1 MPVESTTE
9 GENPQ
14 RWWQFWK
21 TRALQPLGLRALTPE
36 PVAQQ
41 HGLYSTELVAL
52 LRNRKRRRN
61 VWNIALTG
69 SYGSGKS
76 SVLASVRTELPRK
89 VVEISLSSLSDIGVQ
104 ADADEEET
112 NNLIQKEIVKQLLY
126 RERTSK
132 LPGSRFRRISRL
144 PLWRT
149 ILVSALIGAAAAGLL
164 WLTGLGAPLDLPPER
179 ESERLFLLLAIGASI
194 AILAVALQALL
205 HNRVRVDK
213 LGTASASVTLKT
225 DSAGEDGSF
234 FDKYLDEIVYF
245 FEKTRR
251 TILVIEDLDRFQN
264 PAIYG
269 SLRAL
274 NTILNT
280 SRQLHRRPVHFIYAV
295 RDSIFED
302 LTKTPSPVAE
312 PPQKKEPARPD
323 PVEKSEVWQ
332 AHSSLSNPPTQRT
345 KFFDLVVPIVPFI
358 THQNSRDLLVKEME
372 KVDSSV
378 SIDVLSIVAK
388 HVTDMRLLLNIIN
401 EYRVFQTRVL
411 VPKKLRGL
419 TPSKLFAMVTFK
431 NTRLTDFE
439 LIRVG
444 DSSLDR
450 LYRVSREIIDNG
462 LTEVA
467 DEIAAVE
474 TQADPVAET
483 IARAE
488 QLGTALQTLSER
500 WLPRLNHQPQNLQFS
515 INGNVQATTEISTS
529 DFWEGVIDKG
539 AVVGVLASS
548 TEVFKIDAAGL
559 RAELGTVVPARWAVQ
574 KQKAH
579 TAELQRL
586 RGLQQWLRS
595 ADFHSLTDPRRE
607 LHRKDNTEV
616 DFRTTYVE
624 ALADPLLENLILD
637 GHIDR
642 NYHLYMSEFHG
653 QVASADAMSFLI
665 QHVRTEDPSYRY
677 PLKPEEVE
685 AVLREGGSGVFNS
698 TGLFNIAVY
707 DNTLLKT
714 SDTRLERNLKLLS
727 WVRPSGTEFIEA
739 YIAEGKHREQLFGRL
754 APLWN
759 DIFVF
764 ISEQAEDKITPLA
777 IAALEGVDLATE
789 YPVPETVREHIAT
802 NYDKIRNLTED
813 TREPTRTVEVLQH
826 LGVRLPSL
834 RTMSPTALQE
844 IIAARLYRV
853 TAENLRIVL
862 DGADEIGIDR
872 VFEAGHDVSDHVL
885 AHFDEYLI
893 ALDDTNPPEPSL
905 RNMDSLIEIMTAVEA
920 SEPGESM
927 QLLTRL
933 PKDAKVQDLISV
945 PDSLKTLLAQ
955 AQRFELNLP
964 NVNAYVE
971 TCTIDEALV
980 NFLETQPSINA
991 RDASVEQQELLAS
1004 QLVNDTALT
1013 VGSRLN
1019 LAKSIAHTPIS
1030 ISRISAREPE
1040 LISGLMQAGLL
1051 VEDPNTFAALSTSPE
1066 AQVAFIVNSTDAEN
1080 YFTQLSLTPAVLAL
1094 LLRNDHVRDGIK
1106 TLIVNGLPQAPQN
1119 ATDEVLEAAVEWA
1132 TTSSTPL
1139 PHDTARLVQQG
1150 GVATPLKASMLNL
1163 SASQWATDELVGY
1176 IQQLPSPYR
1185 DLLKRGTTAVDL
1197 PADPDFESALQ
1208 KLKTDQAGAVTS
1220 WRRVDDFTRVWRQR
1234 PRKEDN
1240 DSAPA

>member
-1 MPVESTTE
+1 MPVEKTAE
-9 GENPQ
+9 GEKPQ
-14 RWWQFWK
+14 RWWQFWQ
-21 TRALQPLGLRALTPE
+21 TRASQPLGLRALTPE
-36 PVAQQ
+36 PVAEQ
-41 HGLYSTELVAL
+41 HDLYSTELVAL
-52 LRNRKRRRN
+52 LRDRKRRRN

-76 SVLASVRTELPRK
+76 SVLASVRAELPRR

-104 ADADEEET
+104 ADAKEDET

-149 ILVSALIGAAAAGLL
+149 VLVSAVIGAVAAGVL
-164 WLTGLGAPLDLPPER
+164 WLTGLGTPLDLPPER
-179 ESERLFLLLAIGASI
+179 ESERPLLLLAIGAGV
-194 AILAVALQALL
+194 AILALALQAVL

-213 LGTASASVTLKT
+213 LGTASASVSLKT
-225 DSAGEDGSF
+225 DSVGEDGSF

-251 TILVIEDLDRFQN
+251 TILIIEDLDRFEN

-302 LTKTPSPVAE
+302 LTKTPSPPAG
-312 PPQKKEPARPD
+312 PPQKKEPAQPD
-323 PVEKSEVWQ
+323 PAEKSGVWQ
-332 AHSSLSNPPTQRT
+332 AHSLLSNPPTQRT

-358 THQNSRDLLVKEME
+358 THQNSRDLLVKEMK

-378 SIDVLSIVAK
+378 SIEVLSIVAK

-419 TPSKLFAMVTFK
+419 TPSKLFAMVAFK

-450 LYRVSREIIDNG
+450 LYRVSREIIDEG
-462 LTEVA
+462 LAEVA
-467 DEIAAVE
+467 DEIATVE

-483 IARAE
+483 VARAE
-488 QLGTALQTLSER
+488 QLGTALQTLAER
-500 WLPRLNHQPQNLQFS
+500 WLPRLNHQPQSLRFL
-515 INGNVQATTEISTS
+515 INGKVQATTEISTS
-529 DFWEGVIDKG
+529 AFWESVVDKG
-539 AVVGVLASS
+539 AVVEVLASS

-559 RAELGTVVPARWAVQ
+559 RAELGTMVPERWSVQ
-574 KQKAH
+574 KRAAH

-595 ADFHSLTDPRRE
+595 ADFHALTDPRRE
-607 LHRKDNTEV
+607 LHRKDKTEV

-624 ALADPLLENLILD
+624 ALADPLLEDLILD

-665 QHVRTEDPSYRY
+665 QHVRAEQPSYRY
-677 PLKPEEVE
+677 PLKPEEVG
-685 AVLREGGSGVFNS
+685 AVLREGGPGVFNS

-707 DNTLLKT
+707 DTLLQS

-727 WVRPSGTEFIEA
+727 WVRPSGAEFIEA
-739 YIAEGKHREQLFGRL
+739 YIAEGKHQEQLFERL
-754 APLWN
+754 APLW
-759 DIFVF
+759 DEVFVF
-764 ISEQAEDKITPLA
+764 ISEQAKDEITRLA
-777 IAALEGVDLATE
+777 IAALDGVDLATE
-789 YPVPETVREHIAT
+789 YPVPEPVRERIAA
-802 NYDKIRNLTED
+802 NYNKIQSLTD
-813 TREPTRTVEVLQH
+813 DAREPTRTVEVLQH

-834 RTMSPTALQE
+834 RDLSRTALQE
-844 IIAARLYRV
+844 IIAARQYRV
-853 TAENLRIVL
+853 TEENLRIVL
-862 DGADEIGIDR
+862 DGTDEIGIDK

-885 AHFDEYLI
+885 AHFDEYLA
-893 ALDDTNPPEPSL
+893 ALDGTNPSEPSL

-933 PKDAKVQDLISV
+933 PKGAKVQDLTAV
-945 PDSLKTLLAQ
+945 PDSLKTLLAR
-955 AQRFELNLP
+955 AQRFALNFS
-964 NVNAYVE
+964 NVNAYIAA
-971 TCTIDEALV
+971 CTIDEALV
-980 NFLETQPSINA
+980 DFLEAQPSI
-991 RDASVEQQELLAS
+991 DASDASAEQQDLLAS
-1004 QLVNDTALT
+1004 QLLNVKKLT
-1013 VGSRLN
+1013 VASRVN
-1019 LAKSIAHTPIS
+1019 LAKSITRAPLAIS
-1030 ISRISAREPE
+1030 KISAREPE

-1051 VEDPNTFAALSTSPE
+1051 VDDPDTFAALSKSQG
-1066 AQVAFIVNSTDAEN
+1066 AQVAFIISSTDAEN
-1080 YFTQLSLTPAVLAL
+1080 YFTQLTLTPAVLAL
-1094 LLRNDHVRDGIK
+1094 FLRDDHVKDGIK

-1119 ATDEVLEAAVEWA
+1119 ATDEVLEAAAEWA
-1132 TTSSTPL
+1132 TTTSTPL
-1139 PHDTARLVQQG
+1139 PHDTAQLVQQS
-1150 GVATPLKASMLNL
+1150 GVATPLKAAMLNL
-1163 SASQWATDELVGY
+1163 SASECGTDELVEY

-1185 DLLKRGTTAVDL
+1185 DLLERGTTVVDL
-1197 PADPDFESALQ
+1197 PADPDFETALQ
-1208 KLKTDQAGAVTS
+1208 KLETDGAGAVTS
-1220 WRRVDDFTRVWRQR
+1220 WKRVDDFTRVWRR
-1234 PRKEDN
+1234 HPPKKRD